1 MLHFAGV
8 QTAFRLC
15 VNGVFAGYSEDSM
28 GPAEF
33 DVTTLVRAGENVVA
47 AECYKYSSASY
58 LEDQDFW
65 RLSGI
70 FRSVFAYS
78 TAEVFIAD
86 AAVTADPESGT
97 VRAEVEV
104 ERWDGSLSLELVVR
118 DPSGAIAAQ
127 ASGGRSL
134 AAPGPAPKRWS
145 AETP

>member
-1 MLHFAGV
+1 
-8 QTAFRLC
+8 
-15 VNGVFAGYSEDSM
+15 M

-104 ERWDGSLSLELVVR
+104 
-118 DPSGAIAAQ
+118 GAV
-127 ASGGRSL
+127 GRL
-134 AAPGPAPKRWS
+134 PVARTRRA
-145 AETP
+145 